1 MDAMS
6 RPGLL
11 NLPPELMDLSLN
23 FIGTEMLPAIRL
35 TCKAMDD
42 ATFDRFVEVHFA
54 NTHCWILTPAAM
66 SRLDEILKNSP
77 KLRTR
82 IRRLTLTDNV
92 LEDQPTGA
100 LHVVRRHDEGN
111 DDYGIFFMQIH
122 LRKAYEGSFP
132 LALTH
137 RVLNDVQM
145 VNPNIKISVD
155 LSHHGGTLRER
166 HTDAYAALLFLLAIS
181 GTSIDC
187 LTIDDWNSKNVED
200 LLVHARAGFLAS
212 ISTIKFLTCIG
223 RMWWRRNGSTQT
235 EESEQTVL
243 VEILGSIKRLRHLSF
258 DVAVPSYGDE
268 LVGRVFGMLRV
279 PPEVLSANGL
289 SCLESLALKH
299 VSIAEEDLVR
309 VLTRCRST
317 LTRLALRRVALLSAN
332 EWWRRVG
339 ELMLAMPALAFVE
352 LQMVY
357 TRDDPSGTWSVRVT
371 TLNGGDPP
379 GVRLEGRNDVVKGLQ
394 ELSNIGLA
402 FFERLR

>member
-1 MDAMS
+1 
-6 RPGLL
+6 LL
-11 NLPPELMDLSLN
+11 
-23 FIGTEMLPAIRL
+23 
-35 TCKAMDD
+35 
-42 ATFDRFVEVHFA
+42 
-54 NTHCWILTPAAM
+54 
-66 SRLDEILKNSP
+66 
-77 KLRTR
+77 
-82 IRRLTLTDNV
+82 
-92 LEDQPTGA
+92 
-100 LHVVRRHDEGN
+100 
-111 DDYGIFFMQIH
+111 
-122 LRKAYEGSFP
+122 
-132 LALTH
+132 
-137 RVLNDVQM
+137 
-145 VNPNIKISVD
+145 
-155 LSHHGGTLRER
+155 
-166 HTDAYAALLFLLAIS
+166 LLAIS